1 MTNSNYLV
9 VKDKVQRFAKQLFN
23 VVEINDDGSL
33 SVPYES
39 THVFLEVHD
48 VSSTDPEFAAFKKE
62 HDLSNTIVSIWA
74 MVLIEVK
81 GSNDFFKWIAIDGQG
96 FDYGSFRAVALEDG
110 RYNLIFKNALPGD
123 NLDAGELK
131 ESLLC
136 VASTADNLDEELKAK
151 FGGSTVSDIR
161 N

>member
-23 VVEINDDGSL
+23 VVELNDDGSL

-48 VSSTDPEFAAFKKE
+48 VSSTDAEFAAFRKE

-74 MVLIEVK
+74 MVLLEVK
-81 GSNDFFKWIAIDGQG
+81 GSNDFFKWIALEGQG
-96 FDYGSFRAVALEDG
+96 FDYGSFRAIELEDG
-110 RYNLIFKNALPGD
+110 RYNLIFRNTLAGD

-136 VASTADNLDEELKAK
+136 VATTADNFDEELKNK
-151 FGGSTVSDIR
+151 FGGNKVADIR